1 MKRAS
6 SLGPLPTELVH
17 MIFRLLED
25 NKENL
30 LKVSVVSKVWRAIAL
45 PLLFTSLSLK
55 SSRQFHRLFKFV
67 KSYPSLAGCVSTLS
81 LRERVTLV
89 SYYGMPVV
97 NAVSPTLDLP
107 QLAKIMYQLP
117 KLRSL
122 VLENVAPTW
131 SPAASKVPRWSSLK
145 RIEVR
150 GDVPIL
156 ALPMLLDIF
165 TAVDEVRFGDM
176 PLSAEDYREIFRK
189 YDGGVRIPRLAIASN
204 AAAML
209 GPLQEMIVW
218 DALTSLTIAIG
229 DEQHLTLLSDFL
241 LAAARAGA
249 PVTSLDIDLEPLV
262 RNMVTDEEY
271 ISFLPWDELGRAF
284 SACRDL
290 RTLRIAVPTPRHS
303 EHDRTVLRNP
313 HNEIF
318 PGIFSLESECLP
330 RTISEV
336 TLSFTG
342 ALDVDQCCSVTT
354 WHAAGMVVANRREP
368 VLWGLGA
375 LDDVLSSQSFTLLGP
390 KSVKVELDASHCG
403 QKNAAFLLQGVKNAL
418 PKLQEGGRLRIV
430 VDEAV
435 QP

>member
-30 LKVSVVSKVWRAIAL
+30 LKVSVVSKVWREIAL

-81 LRERVTLV
+81 LRERVSLV

-97 NAVSPTLDLP
+97 NAISPTLDLP

-150 GDVPIL
+150 GDVPIF

-176 PLSAEDYREIFRK
+176 PLSAEDYREIVRK
-189 YDGGVRIPRLAIASN
+189 YDSGVRIPRLAITSN

-229 DEQHLTLLSDFL
+229 DEQYLTLLSEFL
-241 LAAARAGA
+241 FEAARAGA

-262 RNMVTDEEY
+262 RNMVTDEECKQRL
-271 ISFLPWDELGRAF
+271 FLF
-284 SACRDL
+284 
-290 RTLRIAVPTPRHS
+290 
-303 EHDRTVLRNP
+303 
-313 HNEIF
+313 
-318 PGIFSLESECLP
+318 
-330 RTISEV
+330 
-336 TLSFTG
+336 
-342 ALDVDQCCSVTT
+342 
-354 WHAAGMVVANRREP
+354 
-368 VLWGLGA
+368 
-375 LDDVLSSQSFTLLGP
+375 LDDEPDRETSPQIYLFCRGTSLGGLSPPAGISVHCASPSRPRDTLNTTGPSSETRTTRSSRGSSPSSRSASRGRSAGLRSPSPARLTSTSAVLSRPGTRLAWLSRT
-390 KSVKVELDASHCG
+390 DASPCFG
-403 QKNAAFLLQGVKNAL
+403 AW
-418 PKLQEGGRLRIV
+418 PRWMMCSRCRRSRCSGRRV
-430 VDEAV
+430 SRSNSTRRTAV
-435 QP
+435 RRTRRFSSRA